1 MRKAKMCACAIL
13 TMAIATSAIQARPR
27 CDMVFSPC
35 TLVAPATYGDYFCD
49 KKETGPSRTSLP
61 QPGQTIQAVAVPNP
75 DLPGSNMQCG
85 NLARMDIDP
94 VYGNGTLVIIQY
106 NARGGD
112 QATGNCDRPAS

>member
-13 TMAIATSAIQARPR
+13 IMAITTSAIQARPR

-35 TLVAPATYGDYFCD
+35 TLYAPNTYGDYFCLA
-49 KKETGPSRTSLP
+49 KPFSPSRTSLP

-75 DLPGSNMQCG
+75 NLPNSIMQCG
-85 NLARMDIDP
+85 DLARSEFDSDT
-94 VYGNGTLVIIQY
+94 GQWDLVIIQRD
-106 NARGGD
+106 ACGGD